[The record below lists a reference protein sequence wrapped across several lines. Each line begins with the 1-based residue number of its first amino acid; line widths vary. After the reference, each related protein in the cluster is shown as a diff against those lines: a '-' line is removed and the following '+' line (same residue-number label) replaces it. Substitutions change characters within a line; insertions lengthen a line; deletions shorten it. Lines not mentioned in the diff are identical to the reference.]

1 MWQGRLNLRNKKCN
15 KIVLDKQEGR
25 IYTLNIKVFEI
36 QKSVERENIHG
47 IMIKCE
53 DKERLWL
60 EEYAGRERML
70 PLFL

>member
-1 MWQGRLNLRNKKCN
+1 MQK
-15 KIVLDKQEGR
+15 